1 VGEERHKDRKRER
14 AQGKWEKTRGMDNV
28 QEERIKANGKQEEKG
43 EEERKRDRKEGRII
57 TRSTVLVLLGFLTF

>member
-1 VGEERHKDRKRER
+1 
-14 AQGKWEKTRGMDNV
+14 MDNV